1 MSLTSYQ
8 TAPPSDKF
16 FSLNF
21 VSLQLLKELSKSVK
35 QVIFEGL
42 SDTGSIQA
50 IFDESICDEF
60 KKVLANLI
68 LEQLPKLKKFI
79 VDNQSNIFES

>member
-1 MSLTSYQ
+1 L
-8 TAPPSDKF
+8 
-16 FSLNF
+16 
-21 VSLQLLKELSKSVK
+21 
-35 QVIFEGL
+35 
-42 SDTGSIQA
+42 
-50 IFDESICDEF
+50 